1 MFGFFSPAPAI
12 PRLPKDKVSSAY
24 KAYRIR
30 MFLMIFIGYTG
41 YYLVR
46 KNFAVASPYLIDNYG
61 FSKTQIGL
69 IRQIKR
75 KEIYMF
81 WTYCIIS
88 IKCSNGICSYSSNIL
103 NTYGI

>member
-46 KNFAVASPYLIDNYG
+46 KNFAVASPYLIDKADFVAWIFKNTNRTYKYG
-61 FSKTQIGL
+61 TC
-69 IRQIKR
+69 
-75 KEIYMF
+75 
-81 WTYCIIS
+81 CILRF
-88 IKCSNGICSYSSNIL
+88 K
-103 NTYGI
+103 

>member
-69 IRQIKR
+69 IS
-75 KEIYMF
+75 MGLAVS
-81 WTYCIIS
+81 YCIIS